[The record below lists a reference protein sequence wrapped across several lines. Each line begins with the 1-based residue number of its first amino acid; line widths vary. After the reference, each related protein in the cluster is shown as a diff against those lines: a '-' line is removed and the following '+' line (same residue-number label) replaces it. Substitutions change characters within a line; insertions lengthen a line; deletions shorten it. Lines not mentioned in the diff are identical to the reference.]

1 MALQFRLH
9 CTSQKSPEPTR
20 VTSKT
25 RRVQW
30 SLVNNSMSALVNLA
44 GLLFGYCAHPSLAQ
58 TSASPSSGNL
68 ISTQSLA
75 SSPNSPALAY
85 PNRAIKFIV
94 PITPGGSND
103 VVARVIGQKLTE
115 LWGQSVVVDNK
126 PGAGMNLGADFVAKS
141 APDGY
146 TWLLGANNIF
156 VTNPHVGK
164 VPFDVFKDFS
174 PVTQVALVP
183 FVLVVHP
190 AIGVKNVASLVE
202 YAKKNPA
209 SLNYGSS
216 GNGSPQHLA
225 SEMLNYQA
233 GISMQHVPY
242 KGAVPAITD
251 LLGGRIQ
258 VFIGAINSLLPYTKD
273 GKLKLLAGAGAQ
285 RIGAFP
291 DLPTIAE
298 TVPGVAL
305 DVWLGVFMPAGVPK
319 EIIAK
324 VNSDIARVLL
334 IPEVKTSLALQGIE
348 VATSSPEALA
358 QTIRDDHARWGR
370 VIQATNIKAD

>member
-1 MALQFRLH
+1 MALQFRDH
-9 CTSQKSPEPTR
+9 CTSQKSPERARAPSEAKRLHRSWAIRWMGTM
-20 VTSKT
+20 VG
-25 RRVQW
+25 
-30 SLVNNSMSALVNLA
+30 LA
-44 GLLFGYCAHPSLAQ
+44 GFMLGYCANPSLAQ
-58 TSASPSSGNL
+58 TSAPPSATNLSPTQ
-68 ISTQSLA
+68 ISA
-75 SSPNSPALAY
+75 SSPNSPPLTD
-85 PNRAIKFIV
+85 PNRAVKFIV

-103 VVARVIGQKLTE
+103 VLARVIGQRLTE

-156 VTNPHVGK
+156 VTNPHVGR

-183 FVLVVHP
+183 FVLVVNP

-216 GNGSPQHLA
+216 GNGSPQQLA

-324 VNSDIARVLL
+324 VNTDIARVLI
-334 IPEVKTSLALQGIE
+334 IPEVKTNLALQGIE
-348 VATSSPEALA
+348 VATSTPEALS
-358 QTIRDDHARWGR
+358 QTIREDHARWGR

>member
-1 MALQFRLH
+1 MSKTFRNHCPGLGYSLCIFLRLYVWWSRRSKGLSYLIGLSLSALMTVSFAQ
-9 CTSQKSPEPTR
+9 TNSPPTPP
-20 VTSKT
+20 VTSAPNLT
-25 RRVQW
+25 
-30 SLVNNSMSALVNLA
+30 NPNAL
-44 GLLFGYCAHPSLAQ
+44 G
-58 TSASPSSGNL
+58 
-68 ISTQSLA
+68 
-75 SSPNSPALAY
+75 Y
-85 PNRAIKFIV
+85 PNRAVKFIV

-103 VVARVIGQKLTE
+103 VVARVIAQKLTE

-190 AIGVKNVASLVE
+190 SVGVKNVASLID
-202 YAKKNPA
+202 YAKKNPT

-216 GNGSPQHLA
+216 GNGSPQQLA
-225 SEMLNYQA
+225 TEMLNYQA
-233 GISMQHVPY
+233 GISIQHVPY

-251 LLGGRIQ
+251 LLGSRIQ

-273 GKLKLLAGAGAQ
+273 GKLRLLAGAGAQ

-319 EIIAK
+319 EIISKA
-324 VNSDIARVLL
+324 NTDIARVLL
-334 IPEVKTSLALQGIE
+334 SPEVKTNLASQGIE
-348 VATSSPEALA
+348 VATSTPEALA
-358 QTIRDDHARWGR
+358 QTVREDYARWGR
-370 VIQATNIKAD
+370 IIQATNIKAD